1 MRGYNS
7 SIRVKEKIC
16 VSCGK
21 PCFWFSKKRCQQC
34 ARVEDAMAKD
44 EKEVME
50 EDGMPELISDL
61 DALVSRYVRLSAK
74 GKDGLINCYTCSF
87 RGAYGEMDAG
97 HYIGRSCM
105 YLRFDFERNI
115 RPQCHI
121 CNRSKYGMAAAFGKK
136 LDIELPNLTEV
147 LLEESRIIHH
157 WSRSE
162 LKQMIG
168 DFSNKINS
176 LK

>member
-34 ARVEDAMAKD
+34 ARTEDAMAKY
-44 EKEVME
+44 EREVME
-50 EDGMPELISDL
+50 EQGMPELISDL
-61 DALVSRYVRLSAK
+61 DALVSRFVRFSAL
-74 GKDGLINCYTCSF
+74 GKDGLIQCYTCSF
-87 RGAYGEMDAG
+87 KGAYGDMDAG
-97 HYIGRSCM
+97 HYISRSCM
-105 YLRFDFERNI
+105 YLRFDHARNI
-115 RPQCHI
+115 RCQCRE
-121 CNRSKYGMAAAFGKK
+121 CNRSKYGMASVFGKR
-136 LDIELPNLTEV
+136 LEEELPNVTEI

-162 LKQMIG
+162 LKQMIA